1 METEGIEG
9 KMIMLT
15 GTLQNIVDNMNEKLN
30 IFKKEYSEAVKEIQ
44 ELKNETEKI
53 KYHVKELRSLELE
66 SRNRNIVIFGLKGD
80 VNESKLDT
88 YNRVMDLF
96 SEVLQVNFKEHQID
110 NLYWIGKRKQ
120 NRPLLIKF
128 TNSLTKEYIMGR
140 KGMFRGCKIR
150 LENDY
155 SPEICAVRRKL
166 VEYMWVERRR
176 GKHAVLVGDKIRVNG
191 VNFDLEYYEKNFKT
205 GVGSSKRKESGRE
218 AVSQG
223 EFVELMEVMKK
234 MNENM
239 DKRFQQTNS
248 YLEGNREI
256 EKKVGGEIKGKS
268 KELSQETAIGVG
280 QQTRSKN
287 FKRDEKQEVNK
298 GEISVR
304 KDRRGERRNTSSMD
318 GNWTLKKWV
327 LTKGHEQR
335 TDKNE
340 VLSHQGVRNDE
351 STGMQHVTERMQRQQ
366 GVEWSGEKGND
377 LQRLPREFNQVYRDR
392 SIYNLRIRPENKT

>member
-1 METEGIEG
+1 M
-9 KMIMLT
+9 
-15 GTLQNIVDNMNEKLN
+15 
-30 IFKKEYSEAVKEIQ
+30 
-44 ELKNETEKI
+44 
-53 KYHVKELRSLELE
+53 
-66 SRNRNIVIFGLKGD
+66 
-80 VNESKLDT
+80 
-88 YNRVMDLF
+88 
-96 SEVLQVNFKEHQID
+96 
-110 NLYWIGKRKQ
+110 
-120 NRPLLIKF
+120 
-128 TNSLTKEYIMGR
+128 
-140 KGMFRGCKIR
+140 
-150 LENDY
+150 
-155 SPEICAVRRKL
+155 
-166 VEYMWVERRR
+166 EYMWVERRR
-176 GKHAVLVGDKIRVNG
+176 GKHMVLVGDKIRVNG

-223 EFVELMEVMKK
+223 EFEELMEMMKK

-287 FKRDEKQEVNK
+287 FKRDEKQVVNK

-351 STGMQHVTERMQRQQ
+351 STG
-366 GVEWSGEKGND
+366 
-377 LQRLPREFNQVYRDR
+377 
-392 SIYNLRIRPENKT
+392 